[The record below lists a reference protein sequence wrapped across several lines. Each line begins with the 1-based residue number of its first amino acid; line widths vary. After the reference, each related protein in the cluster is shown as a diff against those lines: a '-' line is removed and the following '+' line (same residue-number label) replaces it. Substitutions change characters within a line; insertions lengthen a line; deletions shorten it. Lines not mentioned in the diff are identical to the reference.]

1 MFLRLLIVLALF
13 GYSSISLAATLNVS
27 PATGVYGSGSTFTVR
42 VSVDTKG
49 AAINAAD
56 GTITFDN
63 KALQVV
69 SVSRSSSIFNLW
81 TTEPAFSNSAGTIN
95 FSGGTPTGY
104 TGGSGTVMT
113 ITFRT
118 LGSGSARVNF
128 GSGSVLAADG
138 RGTNVLSSMGSGAYT
153 ISAASE
159 TPEPEA
165 IVEFVPPANTP
176 AAPKITSDTHGDPA
190 GWSKDTTAVL
200 RWTLPSDVVAV
211 RTALDESP
219 TAIPTKVYDSP
230 IKEITL
236 TDLEEGVSYF
246 HIQFKNAE
254 GWGKVTHYRL
264 GVDTTAPQNVV
275 LSLKPDSNLANP
287 TQIVVASTTD
297 TNGSPIKAFMVQLNG
312 AAPVEYKNED
322 GKNEIKLENLA
333 PGRQTIVVEVVD
345 AAGNSTVSTFTFEI
359 ESFEAPRF
367 TDVPAEIST
376 GVIPVFMGTTRPN
389 ATVAVT
395 LTNSGQ
401 EPAMYEVKSDETG
414 SFRFIPNSAL
424 TEGVYALTATAKD
437 EYGAQSGVSDPIQFV
452 VQPMGLLRIGSFL
465 IDVLSVI
472 IPLVALLVLAALL
485 SLYFLARYRRFRI
498 LLNRESSEVGV
509 ALHSQFLAIEALLHN
524 HEADIVRSRKSGK
537 LTTTEE
543 ALITDVRDVLKSAER
558 IVQKEVSDVTKL
570 TD

>member
-1 MFLRLLIVLALF
+1 MFFRLLILTLLF
-13 GYSSISLAATLNVS
+13 GYGSIAMAATLNVS

-42 VSVDTKG
+42 VAVDTKG

-165 IVEFVPPANTP
+165 IVEFVAPANTP
-176 AAPKITSDTHGDPA
+176 AAPKITSETHPDSS
-190 GWSKDTTAVL
+190 GWSKERTAVL
-200 RWTLPSDVVAV
+200 RWTLPADVVAV
-211 RTALDESP
+211 RTTLDESS

-230 IKEITL
+230 IKDITL
-236 TDLEEGVSYF
+236 SDLEEGVSYF

-264 GVDTTAPQNVV
+264 AVDTTAPQNVV

-287 TQIVVASTTD
+287 MQIVVASTTD
-297 TNGSPIKAFMVQLNG
+297 TNGSPIKTFKVQLNG

-359 ESFEAPRF
+359 ESFEAPRLS
-367 TDVPAEIST
+367 DVPAEIST
-376 GVIPVFMGTTRPN
+376 GVIPVFLGTTRPN

-395 LTNSGQ
+395 LIKTGQ
-401 EPAMYEVKSDETG
+401 EPSIYEVKSDESG
-414 SFRFIPNSAL
+414 AFRFIPNSAL
-424 TEGVYALTATAKD
+424 TEGVYTLTSTAHD
-437 EYGAQSGVSDPIQFV
+437 EFGAQSGVSDPVQFV

-465 IDVLSVI
+465 IDVLSVV
-472 IPLVALLVLAALL
+472 IPLVALLVLAALG
-485 SLYFLARYRRFRI
+485 SLYFLARYRRFRT
-498 LLNRESSEVGV
+498 LLNRESSEVGT
-509 ALHSQFLAIEALLHN
+509 ALHTQFVAIETLLNN
-524 HEADIVRSRKSGK
+524 HEADIVRSRKTGK
-537 LTTTEE
+537 LTATEE
-543 ALITDVRDVLKSAER
+543 VLITDVRDVLKSAER
-558 IVQKEVSDVTKL
+558 IVQKEVTDVTKL

>member
-13 GYSSISLAATLNVS
+13 GYSSISFAATLNIS

-81 TTEPAFSNSAGTIN
+81 TTEPAFSNSAGTIS

-190 GWSKDTTAVL
+190 GWSKETTAVL

-246 HIQFKNAE
+246 HIQFKNDE

-264 GVDTTAPQNVV
+264 AVDTTAPQNVV

-287 TQIVVASTTD
+287 TQIIVASTTD
-297 TNGSPIKAFMVQLNG
+297 TNGSPIKSFMVQLNG

-322 GKNEIKLENLA
+322 GKNEIKLENLT
-333 PGRQTIVVEVVD
+333 PGRQTLVVEVVD

-389 ATVAVT
+389 ATVAIT

-401 EPAMYEVKSDETG
+401 EPARYEVKSDETG

-424 TEGVYALTATAKD
+424 TEGVYTLTASAKD
-437 EYGAQSGVSDPIQFV
+437 EFGAQSSVSDPIQFV

-472 IPLVALLVLAALL
+472 IPLVALLALTVLLC
-485 SLYFLARYRRFRI
+485 LYFLARYRRFRI

-509 ALHSQFLAIEALLHN
+509 ALHSQFLAIEALLRN

>member
-1 MFLRLLIVLALF
+1 M
-13 GYSSISLAATLNVS
+13 S

-42 VSVDTKG
+42 VAVDTKG

-56 GTITFDN
+56 GTINFDN

-81 TTEPAFSNSAGTIN
+81 TTEPTYSNSAGTIN

-104 TGGSGTVMT
+104 TGGSGTVMN

-118 LGSGSARVNF
+118 LGSGAARVTF

-153 ISAASE
+153 ISAATE
-159 TPEPEA
+159 TPAPET
-165 IVEFVPPANTP
+165 IVEYVPPANTP

-190 GWSKDTTAVL
+190 GWSKDKTAIL
-200 RWTLPSDVVAV
+200 RWTLPGDVVAV

-236 TDLEEGVSYF
+236 ADLDEGVSYF

-254 GWGKVTHYRL
+254 GWGKVAHYRL
-264 GVDTTAPQNVV
+264 GVDTNAPQNVV

-297 TNGSPIKAFMVQLNG
+297 TNGSPIKVFRVQLNG
-312 AAPVEYKNED
+312 AAPVEYKNEE
-322 GKNEIKLENLA
+322 GKNEIKLEKLT
-333 PGRQTIVVEVVD
+333 PGRQTMVVEVVD

-367 TDVPAEIST
+367 SDVPTEIST
-376 GVIPVFMGTTRPN
+376 GVIPVFLGTTRPN

-395 LTNSGQ
+395 LTKTGQ
-401 EPAMYEVKSDETG
+401 EPAIYEVKSDETG
-414 SFRFIPNSAL
+414 TFRFIPNSAL
-424 TEGVYALTATAKD
+424 TEGVYALTAAAHD
-437 EYGAQSGVSDPIQFV
+437 EFGAQSGISDPVQFV
-452 VQPMGLLRIGSFL
+452 VQPMGLVRIGSFL

-472 IPLVALLVLAALL
+472 IPLIALLVLATLG
-485 SLYFLARYRRFRI
+485 SFYFLARYRRFRV
-498 LLNRESSEVGV
+498 LLNRESSEVGT
-509 ALHSQFLAIEALLHN
+509 ALHAQFIVIEELLHA
-524 HEADIVRSRKSGK
+524 HEADIVRSRKTGK
-537 LTTTEE
+537 LTATEG
-543 ALITDVRDVLKSAER
+543 ALITDIRTVLKSAEQ
-558 IVQKEVSDVTKL
+558 IVQKEVSDVTTL
-570 TD
+570 TR

>member
-1 MFLRLLIVLALF
+1 MFFRLLILTLLF
-13 GYSSISLAATLNVS
+13 GYGSIAMAATLNVS

-42 VSVDTKG
+42 VAVDTKG

-165 IVEFVPPANTP
+165 IVEFVAPANTP
-176 AAPKITSDTHGDPA
+176 AAPKITSETHPDSS
-190 GWSKDTTAVL
+190 GWSKERTAVL
-200 RWTLPSDVVAV
+200 RWTLPADVVAV
-211 RTALDESP
+211 RTTLDESS

-230 IKEITL
+230 IKDITL
-236 TDLEEGVSYF
+236 SDLEEGVSYF

-264 GVDTTAPQNVV
+264 AVDTTAPQNVV
-275 LSLKPDSNLANP
+275 LSLKPDSNLANL
-287 TQIVVASTTD
+287 
-297 TNGSPIKAFMVQLNG
+297 M
-312 AAPVEYKNED
+312 
-322 GKNEIKLENLA
+322 
-333 PGRQTIVVEVVD
+333 
-345 AAGNSTVSTFTFEI
+345 
-359 ESFEAPRF
+359 
-367 TDVPAEIST
+367 
-376 GVIPVFMGTTRPN
+376 
-389 ATVAVT
+389 
-395 LTNSGQ
+395 
-401 EPAMYEVKSDETG
+401 
-414 SFRFIPNSAL
+414 
-424 TEGVYALTATAKD
+424 
-437 EYGAQSGVSDPIQFV
+437 
-452 VQPMGLLRIGSFL
+452 
-465 IDVLSVI
+465 
-472 IPLVALLVLAALL
+472 
-485 SLYFLARYRRFRI
+485 
-498 LLNRESSEVGV
+498 
-509 ALHSQFLAIEALLHN
+509 
-524 HEADIVRSRKSGK
+524 
-537 LTTTEE
+537 
-543 ALITDVRDVLKSAER
+543 
-558 IVQKEVSDVTKL
+558 
-570 TD
+570 

>member
-1 MFLRLLIVLALF
+1 MFFRLLILTLLF
-13 GYSSISLAATLNVS
+13 GYGSMAMAATLNVS

-42 VSVDTKG
+42 VAVDTKG

-165 IVEFVPPANTP
+165 IVEFVAPANTP
-176 AAPKITSDTHGDPA
+176 AAPKITSETHPDSS
-190 GWSKDTTAVL
+190 GWSKERTAVL
-200 RWTLPSDVVAV
+200 RWTLPADVVAV
-211 RTALDESP
+211 RTTLDESS

-230 IKEITL
+230 IKDITL
-236 TDLEEGVSYF
+236 SDLEEGVSYF

-264 GVDTTAPQNVV
+264 AVDTTAPQNVV

-297 TNGSPIKAFMVQLNG
+297 TNGSPIKTFKVQLNG

-345 AAGNSTVSTFTFEI
+345 AAGNSIVSTFTFEI
-359 ESFEAPRF
+359 ESFEAPRLS
-367 TDVPAEIST
+367 DVPAEIST
-376 GVIPVFMGTTRPN
+376 GVIPVFLGTTRPN

-395 LTNSGQ
+395 LIKTGQ
-401 EPAMYEVKSDETG
+401 EPSIYEVKSDESG
-414 SFRFIPNSAL
+414 AFRFIPNSAL
-424 TEGVYALTATAKD
+424 TEGVYTLTSTAHD
-437 EYGAQSGVSDPIQFV
+437 EFGAQSGVSDPVQFV

-465 IDVLSVI
+465 IDVLSVV
-472 IPLVALLVLAALL
+472 IPLVALLVLAALG
-485 SLYFLARYRRFRI
+485 SLYFLARYRRFRT
-498 LLNRESSEVGV
+498 LLNRESSEVGT
-509 ALHSQFLAIEALLHN
+509 ALHTQFVAIEALLNN
-524 HEADIVRSRKSGK
+524 HEADIVRSRKTGK
-537 LTTTEE
+537 LTATEE
-543 ALITDVRDVLKSAER
+543 VLITDVRDVLKSAER
-558 IVQKEVSDVTKL
+558 IVQKEVTDVTKL